1 MAAAAFGITLLLKG
15 LGSARSPARLQYAQ
29 AVAGTGVQAGVEAAQ
44 HLPSV
49 RRLRV
54 TVTALED
61 FAAFTDA
68 LRTLSRLPGVASAR
82 AVELKQHEGVFEMT
96 LTGVTTPEAMAQVL
110 GAACPQGVTVERLA

>member
-1 MAAAAFGITLLLKG
+1 MAAAAFGITLLLRG
-15 LGSARSPARLQYAQ
+15 LGSVRSPNRLQYAQ
-29 AVAGTGVQAGVEAAQ
+29 ASAATGVQARIEVA
-44 HLPSV
+44 HPLP

-54 TVTALED
+54 TVALVQD
-61 FAAFTDA
+61 FAAFTAA
-68 LRTLSRLPGVASAR
+68 LRTLGRLPGVASAR